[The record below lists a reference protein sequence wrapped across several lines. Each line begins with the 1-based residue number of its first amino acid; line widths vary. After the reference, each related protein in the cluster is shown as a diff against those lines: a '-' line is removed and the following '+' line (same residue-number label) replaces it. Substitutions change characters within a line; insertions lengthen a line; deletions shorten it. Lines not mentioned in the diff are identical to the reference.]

1 MKRKELIEKF
11 HIPTFIVVVIIIILW
26 GLASLKFGKYLLPT
40 PSSVLSGFIGV
51 ISTGIIWKH
60 VFSTLFRVLLGFVF
74 AVIISLIL
82 VLLAYKWKNAKI
94 IIKDFNSI
102 LNSFS
107 VFVWI
112 VLALIWFGI
121 TDAAAIF
128 TTLMIT
134 LPILLSNLLEGLEHI
149 DKRFLEVGSIYKFS
163 KFDEFKNIILPSLFP
178 SFIGGMR
185 AGFGLGL
192 KISVVAE
199 MFGVTTGIGYILNYS
214 REILATDMV
223 FVWAIILILIMILID
238 KLIFETLTKKVKK
251 WQY

>member
-1 MKRKELIEKF
+1 MKQKNLIEKF
-11 HIPTFIVVVIIIILW
+11 HIPTFIVVVILIILW
-26 GLASLKFGKYLLPT
+26 WLASLKFGRYLLPT
-40 PSSVLSGFIGV
+40 PSSVLSGLVNIVTSGV
-51 ISTGIIWKH
+51 IWKH
-60 VFSTLFRVLLGFVF
+60 VLSTLFRIILGFIF
-74 AVIISLIL
+74 AIIASLIFI
-82 VLLAYKWKNAKI
+82 LLAYKWKNAKI
-94 IIKDFNSI
+94 VIKDFNSI

-121 TDAAAIF
+121 TDSAAIF

-149 DKRFLEVGSIYKFS
+149 DKRFLEVGSVYKLS
-163 KFDEFKNIILPSLFP
+163 KLDEFRNIILPSLFP